1 MKLIGNFTSP
11 FVRKVR
17 IVAAEKRIEYEW
29 ELMSPWAPT
38 SRVAEFN
45 PLGQI
50 PALILDDGTAL
61 FDSRVICE
69 FLDNV
74 SPIAKMLP
82 QGNRERIEVKCW
94 EALADGIM
102 EGGIL
107 ARLEGKRPQKS
118 EQSAEWIERQMAKV
132 QRGLDAMEADLT
144 KATGPWC
151 CGTAFTLADVAI
163 AACTGF
169 LDFRYPD
176 LDWRSERPQLTRL
189 TERLAE
195 RPSVAETV
203 PHE

>member
-29 ELMSPWAPT
+29 ELLSPWEAN
-38 SRVAEFN
+38 SRVPEFN

-50 PALILDDGTAL
+50 PVLILDDGTAL

-107 ARLEGKRPQKS
+107 ARLEGKRPKKS
-118 EQSAEWIERQMAKV
+118 EQSSEWIERQMAKV
-132 QRGLDAMEADLT
+132 RRGLDAMEADLT
-144 KATGPWC
+144 KTTGPWC
-151 CGTAFTLADVAI
+151 CGTGFTLADVAI

-169 LDFRYPD
+169 LDFRYPE
-176 LDWRSERPQLTRL
+176 LDWRNDRPQLTRL
-189 TERLAE
+189 VARLAE

>member
-29 ELMSPWAPT
+29 ELLNPWEAT
-38 SRVAEFN
+38 SRVPQFN

-50 PALILDDGTAL
+50 PVLILDDGTAL

-107 ARLEGKRPQKS
+107 ARLEGKRPKKS
-118 EQSAEWIERQMAKV
+118 EQSTEWIERQMAKV
-132 QRGLDAMEADLT
+132 RRGLDAMEADLT
-144 KATGPWC
+144 KATGPWS
-151 CGTAFTLADVAI
+151 CGTGFTLADVAI

-169 LDFRYPD
+169 LDFRYPE
-176 LDWRSERPQLTRL
+176 LDWRNERPQLTRL
-189 TERLAE
+189 VARLAE